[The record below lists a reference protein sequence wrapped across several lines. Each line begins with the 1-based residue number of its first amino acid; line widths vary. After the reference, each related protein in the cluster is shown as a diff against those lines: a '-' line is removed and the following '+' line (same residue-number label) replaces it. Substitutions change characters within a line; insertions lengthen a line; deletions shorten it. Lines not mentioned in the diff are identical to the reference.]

1 MTFKLNFFRKQVEVT
16 KVEAARDNVI
26 VPLTLEE
33 YCIKSVP
40 KNSEELN
47 DVIDLDEDYYDCG
60 DETGNILYWWKIL
73 IKI

>member
-26 VPLTLEE
+26 VPLTLAE

-60 DETGNILYWWKIL
+60 DETGNILY
-73 IKI
+73 